1 MNDPVT
7 SGRCR
12 LVATMLLCGSL
23 AAQAAEEPAEPPK
36 YYIRGVEARMPS
48 ETRSS
53 EVDLVGLEEGDNDFR
68 GRTPMLEGGARLA
81 EVDRD
86 ELRDRRLS
94 AYGTPPS
101 AVGPDEGPAVAL
113 PAAQPVDLTAAGA
126 DRQADVRR
134 RLDNFRLVTMTIG
147 GLLLAVA
154 VVLVMRSRGV
164 GRRRARG

>member
-1 MNDPVT
+1 
-7 SGRCR
+7 
-12 LVATMLLCGSL
+12 
-23 AAQAAEEPAEPPK
+23 
-36 YYIRGVEARMPS
+36 MPS

-53 EVDLVGLEEGDNDFR
+53 EVDLVGLEEGGNGFR
-68 GRTPMLEGGARLA
+68 GRTPMLEGGSRLA
-81 EVDRD
+81 KVDRD

-113 PAAQPVDLTAAGA
+113 PAAQPVDLMAAGA

-134 RLDNFRLVTMTIG
+134 RLDNFRFVTMTIG

-154 VVLVMRSRGV
+154 VVIVMRSRGV
-164 GRRRARG
+164 GRRRAHG